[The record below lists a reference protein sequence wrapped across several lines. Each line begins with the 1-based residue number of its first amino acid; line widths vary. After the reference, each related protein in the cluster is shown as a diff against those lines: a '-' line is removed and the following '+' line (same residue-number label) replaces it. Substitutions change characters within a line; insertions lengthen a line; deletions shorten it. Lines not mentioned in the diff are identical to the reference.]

1 MIEVWCVC
9 EGTGVMPV
17 LGIHIICP
25 KCAGVGLLQIKG
37 EDMSEDGLGDRIK
50 EDKQPF
56 AYEEYVELK
65 KQYQEAR
72 DKVWEHRSENMKMR
86 DTVRNFF
93 QERYNE
99 EDYPDE
105 LTITIDDI
113 NDLLTS
119 IGASELAKAFAA
131 TANVEI
137 SFTVIAESKEDA
149 EAIIGDYI
157 DSIDI
162 YTGEGDESSVDN
174 YDIYVTE

>member
-25 KCAGVGLLQIKG
+25 KCKGVGLLQIKG
-37 EDMSEDGLGDRIK
+37 EDMSEDGLGDRIQ

-56 AYEEYVELK
+56 AYEEYAELK
-65 KQYQEAR
+65 KTYQEVR
-72 DKVWEHRSENMKMR
+72 DKVWELRSESMKIR
-86 DTVRNFF
+86 DEVRNFF

-105 LTITIDDI
+105 LTFTSDEL

-119 IGASELAKAFAA
+119 IGASELAKAFTA

-149 EAIIGDYI
+149 EAIVNDYI
-157 DSIDI
+157 DTIDI
-162 YTGEGDESSVDN
+162 FTTEGDEHSVDN
-174 YDIYVTE
+174 YDVHVNE